1 MQIQRGTETEKTTLN
16 QPESVSEIK
25 QERLKFPLENLR
37 YFLITLIVIFF
48 DQLSKILIRSLL
60 TKSEIVFVTPKFF
73 WLTNIE
79 NTGAAFSFS
88 LGSPEVN
95 RLIFIVVSCLA
106 SVLLIYLIL
115 HSDKK
120 LEQVSYSLILGG
132 ALGNLIDRIIFGSVT
147 DFLWCDFPDF
157 IMERWPVFNLAD
169 SSIVIAI
176 TILII
181 GSIFEPKTK
190 NLEE

>member
-1 MQIQRGTETEKTTLN
+1 LN